1 MKVEQSTNTVL
12 SDSKT
17 KEKQVT
23 KSTEEKPDF
32 SKVLNKEIQTLGT
45 SGGGVKRPP
54 TNK

>member
-23 KSTEEKPDF
+23 ETTEEKQSF
-32 SKVLNKEIQTLGT
+32 SDVLDDEIQTLGT

-54 TNK
+54 N